1 MRVEKKRRTAASLLP
16 RRPKKAG
23 GWGAFAHA
31 CARGWATR
39 SHLTPSQAQKY
50 RWQCHRA
57 GWRGEEGRWR
67 RGGAWRRREK
77 ADQGARHA
85 VFPLGGAEAKAKR
98 SPPPEQRAGGPCHHA
113 RWSMRLM
120 VITWWVGV
128 GVVRA
133 WSLLV
138 CVGCAPC
145 GGISH
150 HPLCVNR
157 FWGHSLTFFFFL
169 RCVSFLVLPPSRTRH
184 PLRWAPRSTL
194 HTHARALPPL
204 PPPYTRVERER
215 RWEPSACSLFFSRP
229 RQCRRSRLRVAPC
242 RGYVSLSEE
251 MRPPY
256 HPLACSVG
264 LCMPRGI
271 EY

>member
-39 SHLTPSQAQKY
+39 SHLTPSQAHKY

-67 RGGAWRRREK
+67 RDGAWRRREK
-77 ADQGARHA
+77 ADQVARHA

-157 FWGHSLTFFFFL
+157 FWGHSLTFFFSYGASPFS
-169 RCVSFLVLPPSRTRH
+169 CCPPAEPATPCGGLLDPHYTRTR
-184 PLRWAPRSTL
+184 APSPPY
-194 HTHARALPPL
+194 PPL
-204 PPPYTRVERER
+204 HACGERETMGAFGVLSLFLSPEAVPAQQPPCRPLPGVCLSLCGDASTVPPPGV
-215 RWEPSACSLFFSRP
+215 
-229 RQCRRSRLRVAPC
+229 
-242 RGYVSLSEE
+242 
-251 MRPPY
+251 
-256 HPLACSVG
+256 
-264 LCMPRGI
+264 
-271 EY
+271 